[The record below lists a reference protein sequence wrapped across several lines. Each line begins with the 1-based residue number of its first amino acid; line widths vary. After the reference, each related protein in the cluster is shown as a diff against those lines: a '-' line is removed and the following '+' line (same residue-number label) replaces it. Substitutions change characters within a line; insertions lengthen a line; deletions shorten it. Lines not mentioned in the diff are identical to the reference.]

1 MFPIFYA
8 LHSDAQLD
16 FAGSALPEVKC
27 EITTDPDGFY
37 NPYTT
42 PWLSACLEDC
52 DDATFLED

>member
-16 FAGSALPEVKC
+16 FAKGSLPEVKC

-42 PWLSACLEDC
+42 PYLEA
-52 DDATFLED
+52 DDEVCFSED